1 MSDETQTTLYA
12 ISPSDLLKRIDERR
26 KAWVIV
32 NRDIAKN
39 LEARKELRRKQQKAY
54 AEFLE
59 ATGGGVQES
68 IEDEEDEDHALHAAA
83 GEVVTA
89 NAHSE
94 KRRATIVAGA
104 LRVLKAAGGRMA
116 NTDLAAYLRL
126 DPHGVAGYLAG
137 SEAIRKEYNGRVG
150 NGKLEWVLADEAG
163 AA

>member
-12 ISPSDLLKRIDERR
+12 IAPSDLLKRIDERR

-32 NRDIAKN
+32 KRDIAKN
-39 LEARKELRRKQQKAY
+39 LDSRKELRRKEQKAY

-68 IEDEEDEDHALHAAA
+68 IDEADEEHALHVSAHD
-83 GEVVTA
+83 VVTA

-137 SEAIRKEYNGRVG
+137 ADTIRKEYNGRVG
-150 NGKLEWVLADEAG
+150 NGKLEWVLVDEAG